1 MGLVDRIKGVLWR
14 LVSKHYD
21 FAVVYG
27 GPDGNDVV
35 FEGELWVCL
44 NGWILLENGDQLSP
58 NAVHRIEDQT
68 FPSPAR

>member
-21 FAVVYG
+21 FAAVYG

-35 FEGELWVCL
+35 FEGSS
-44 NGWILLENGDQLSP
+44 GF
-58 NAVHRIEDQT
+58 A
-68 FPSPAR
+68 